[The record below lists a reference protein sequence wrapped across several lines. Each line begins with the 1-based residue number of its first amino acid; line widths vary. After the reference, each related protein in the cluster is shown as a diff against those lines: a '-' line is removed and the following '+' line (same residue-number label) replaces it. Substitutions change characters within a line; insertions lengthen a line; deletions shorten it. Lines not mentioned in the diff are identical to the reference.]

1 MQTTAKTLVASALA
15 LAILAAS
22 GLTQAQQ
29 APKPEAL
36 IKWRQSAYSLI
47 GWNTG
52 RIKASV
58 EGSLNKEDVIK
69 AANTIAAISASG
81 LDKLFPAGT
90 EQGKGWHD
98 TSAKAEL
105 FKDIKRFNE
114 LTASLNKE
122 ALELASLAAGG
133 GDQATIKTQFG
144 KLTKTCKTCHDD
156 FKAKD

>member
-1 MQTTAKTLVASALA
+1 MQTTAKNLIASALA

-22 GLTQAQQ
+22 SVTHAQQ

-58 EGSLNKEDVIK
+58 EGTFNKDEVIR
-69 AANTIAAISASG
+69 AANTIAAVSGSG

-105 FKDIKRFNE
+105 FKDIKRYND

-122 ALELASLAAGG
+122 AVELANVANG
-133 GDQATIKTQFG
+133 GDQAAVKTQFG
-144 KLTKTCKTCHDD
+144 KLTKACKTCHDD

>member
-1 MQTTAKTLVASALA
+1 MQAIIKPVSTILLAATLA
-15 LAILAAS
+15 LSAAAS
-22 GLTQAQQ
+22 YAQPA

-36 IKWRQSAYSLI
+36 IKWRQSSYALI

-52 RIKASV
+52 RIKAAL
-58 EGSLNKEDVIK
+58 EGQFNKDEVIK

-81 LDKLFPAGT
+81 LDKLFAPGS

-98 TSAKAEL
+98 TAAKAEL
-105 FKDIKRFNE
+105 FKDLKRFNE
-114 LTASLNKE
+114 LSASLNKE
-122 ALELASLAAGG
+122 AVELASVANG
-133 GDQATIKTQFG
+133 GDAAAVKTQYA

>member
-1 MQTTAKTLVASALA
+1 MQTLIKTLRTPVLA
-15 LAILAAS
+15 LTIFATAGITL
-22 GLTQAQQ
+22 AQQ
-29 APKPEAL
+29 APKPENL

-58 EGSLNKEDVIK
+58 EGQFNKEDVIK
-69 AANTIAAISASG
+69 AANTIAAISATG
-81 LDKLFPAGT
+81 LDKLYAPGS

-98 TSAKAEL
+98 TAAKPEL

-122 ALELASLAAGG
+122 ALELASVANG
-133 GDQATIKTQFG
+133 GDAAAVKTQFG

-156 FKAKD
+156 FKVKD